1 MSDKVE
7 QAVELIHKMNYD
19 ELSAVV
25 DAVKL
30 RRQFISRNNIRS
42 ITEGDTV
49 QFNSGSRGIVTGKVI
64 KVNQKNI
71 KIEQK
76 VSGNLVTKWNVPAVL
91 VKKIEQKVT

>member
-7 QAVELIHKMNYD
+7 KVVELINKMNYD
-19 ELSAVV
+19 ELVAVI

-42 ITEGDTV
+42 ITTGDMV
-49 QFNSGSRGIVTGKVI
+49 QFNSGSRGIITGKVI
-64 KVNQKNI
+64 KVNQKNV

-76 VSGNLVTKWNVPAVL
+76 SSGGLVTKWNVPAAL
-91 VKKIEQKVT
+91 VKKIEQKVV